1 MRDPDE
7 FDAFYKD
14 ARARL
19 LLQTY
24 ALTGDLPAARVAV
37 RDAFVVAWHHWRKA
51 DRDGDPE
58 AWTRPIAWAHA
69 QRRHTA
75 RIWHR
80 EKGLSPEV
88 RNTLDALGR
97 LSVDQRKMVLLTVL
111 ATGDLADFAREVG
124 LPREDAEREL
134 QTAMS
139 QLAIHLEQAT
149 PVGRQVFAPLAEV
162 VADVRLPRASILRR
176 AGAARRRTHT
186 AVGVVAAVAALVV
199 TGTVVTDAGGVQPS
213 LDRSLTETSAPRERE
228 RTPEPPAPP
237 PLTEEAL
244 LGAATV
250 DATLPGRDWT
260 ETRTHD
266 NTEGDGLVV
275 PCQTERYADPRSTV
289 ALVRDFAATPRQRG
303 PARSAVQLAE
313 ASGSTTAAHR
323 AYGTTLDWYAG
334 CTDDRT
340 QLLATQRVQGVGDE
354 AILLTLRNWNDPVT
368 TLVAGVART
377 GQIVTTTVTETAAGT
392 QPQTEPAAALL
403 GRAVTGLCTQPDAG
417 ACTTTPRLRP
427 SAPLPV
433 GKVPAMISEVDLP
446 PVTGVVR
453 PWAGT
458 EPRRARMNLAATG
471 CDDSEFVGDGWSSN
485 LTRTFLIPG
494 AGLPAEFGLTE
505 TVGALA
511 LPQARA
517 FVAEVRRKMETCP
530 DDEFGTEVVQV
541 ADRSTR
547 LQDLTVWSVTTEVSE
562 KRSVGFRMAILRTGT
577 SVAQIGFVP
586 TDEARMTDATF
597 VALAERA
604 LERLPRLP
612 RPRA

>member
-51 DRDGDPE
+51 ERGGDPE
-58 AWTRPIAWAHA
+58 AWTRPIAWSHA

-80 EKGLSPEV
+80 EKGLAPEV
-88 RNTLDALGR
+88 RETLDALGK

-111 ATGDLADFAREVG
+111 ASGDLADFAREVG

-139 QLAIHLEQAT
+139 QLAIHLGQAT
-149 PVGRQVFAPLAEV
+149 PVGRQLFAPLAQV

-186 AVGVVAAVAALVV
+186 AVGVVVAVATLVV
-199 TGTVVTDAGGVQPS
+199 SGTVVTDADGPRLS
-213 LDRSLTETSAPRERE
+213 LDRGLVETSAPRERA
-228 RTPEPPAPP
+228 PEPPPPP

-244 LGAATV
+244 LGVETV
-250 DATLPGRDWT
+250 GATLPGRGWT

-289 ALVRDFAATPRQRG
+289 ALVRDFAATPRRRDPQRT
-303 PARSAVQLAE
+303 AVQVAE
-313 ASGSTTAAHR
+313 ASSSTTAAHR

-334 CTDDRT
+334 CSDDRT
-340 QLLATQRVQGVGDE
+340 QLLATQAVEGVGDE
-354 AILLTLRNWNDPVT
+354 AMLLTLRDWSDPVT
-368 TLVAGVART
+368 TVVAGVART
-377 GQIVTTTVTETAAGT
+377 GQLVTTTVTETVAGT
-392 QPQTEPAAALL
+392 QPQTQQAAALL
-403 GRAVTGLCTQPDAG
+403 GQAVTGLCTQPDAG
-417 ACTTTPRLRP
+417 ACTTAPRLRP
-427 SAPLPV
+427 AAPLPV
-433 GKVPAMISEVDLP
+433 GKVPAMLAEVDLP
-446 PVTGVVR
+446 PVSGVTR

-458 EPRRARMNLAATG
+458 EPARARTNLAATT
-471 CDDSEFVGDGWSSN
+471 CDDSEFVGPGWTAN
-485 LTRTFLIPG
+485 RTRTFLVPG
-494 AGLPAEFGLTE
+494 AGLPAEFGLTQ

-511 LPQARA
+511 LPQARQ
-517 FVAEVRRKMETCP
+517 FVADVRRKMATCP

-541 ADRSTR
+541 ADRSNR
-547 LQDLTVWSVTTEVSE
+547 RQDLTVWSVTTEVSE

-577 SVAQIGFVP
+577 SLAQIGFVP
-586 TDEARMTDATF
+586 SGDARMTDATF
-597 VALAERA
+597 LALAERA
-604 LERLPRLP
+604 LQRLRRLPTP
-612 RPRA
+612 GA